1 MSQKEK
7 SPKQKEKSP
16 KQVIRSSSVAS
27 TNSRSSSFASTNS
40 RSSSVSP
47 SVAST
52 NSSQTYESIQ
62 AKVKTLRDRYK
73 IQIPKEYLKHKA
85 APPQTEIVE
94 VKDDDNDKDLE
105 AGILCQI
112 YF

>member
-1 MSQKEK
+1 M
-7 SPKQKEKSP
+7 
-16 KQVIRSSSVAS
+16 
-27 TNSRSSSFASTNS
+27 
-40 RSSSVSP
+40 
-47 SVAST
+47 
-52 NSSQTYESIQ
+52 
-62 AKVKTLRDRYK
+62 KVKTLRDRYK
-73 IQIPKEYLKHKA
+73 IQILKEYLKHKA

>member
-1 MSQKEK
+1 MS
-7 SPKQKEKSP
+7 QKEKSP
-16 KQVIRSSSVAS
+16 KQVIRSSSVTS
-27 TNSRSSSFASTNS
+27 TNSRSL
-40 RSSSVSP
+40 SVSL

-52 NSSQTYESIQ
+52 NSPQIYESIQ

-112 YF
+112 YFRI